1 MNERQQKVLNMVM
14 GLLLL
19 GAMLFVG
26 KEAALCFGG
35 ERLAGLNW
43 QTVKGLIQGQELQ
56 TAKAYRAVMAQNGNG
71 DVCVVLDPGHGGAD
85 PGKVGH
91 NDTLEK
97 DINLQVAMRVRE
109 YLEANNIRVVMT
121 REDDTMLQGGSS
133 SETHKMQDMKGRVQL
148 IEESGPQVVVS
159 IHQNSYPEESVHGAQ
174 VFYYQG
180 STEGSRLAEILQT
193 TLKKLADP
201 DNARQCKADN
211 SYYLLKK
218 VSVPTVIVECGF
230 LTNPGEAGKLMTQ
243 EYQDRIAWAIHMG
256 ILQYL
261 ADAL

>member
-1 MNERQQKVLNMVM
+1 MNERQQKLLRIIM
-14 GLLLL
+14 GMLLL

-26 KEAALCFGG
+26 KEAALCFEG
-35 ERLAGLNW
+35 ENLAGLNW
-43 QTVKGLIQGQELQ
+43 QTVKGLIHGQELQ
-56 TAKAYRAVMAQNGNG
+56 TADAYRAVMAQIGER

-91 NDTLEK
+91 NDILEK
-97 DINLQVAMRVRE
+97 DINLQIAMRIRD
-109 YLEANNIRVVMT
+109 YLEANDIRVLMT
-121 REDDTMLQGGSS
+121 REEDTMLQGGSS
-133 SETHKMQDMKGRVQL
+133 SETHKMQDMKGRVKM
-148 IEESGPQVVVS
+148 IEEAGAQVVVS

-174 VFYYQG
+174 VFYYKG
-180 STEGSRLAEILQT
+180 STEGGRLAEILQT

-201 DNARQCKADN
+201 DNTRQSKADN

-218 VSVPTVIVECGF
+218 ISVPTVIVECGF
-230 LTNPGEAGKLMTQ
+230 LTNPGEAGKLTTA

-261 ADAL
+261 ADTL